1 MCRRAT
7 RSWPKL
13 LPVLDSFSLGSQK
26 NTLLTFRLIGF
37 NFTQISCSITLHQA
51 VGWEGMQRYKH
62 AWLCVT
68 SRPVLYVVLWLFM
81 HVLDWVGRIQL
92 LHTCLREVTIISQEC
107 CFCPCPSHGMF
118 INRNGPEECGQRTK
132 CDSAASFLWTL
143 PCVSLLAGRAESW
156 VCICEWTTFLFV
168 PTGIFMC
175 LTTSSVSNI
184 LQYSMQVCRDP
195 QVSLISCTLSQSGHY
210 LDVSI

>member
-1 MCRRAT
+1 MC
-7 RSWPKL
+7 
-13 LPVLDSFSLGSQK
+13 
-26 NTLLTFRLIGF
+26 
-37 NFTQISCSITLHQA
+37 
-51 VGWEGMQRYKH
+51 
-62 AWLCVT
+62 
-68 SRPVLYVVLWLFM
+68 
-81 HVLDWVGRIQL
+81 VLDWVGLFCSHWIQL

-107 CFCPCPSHGMF
+107 CFCSCPSHGMF

-195 QVSLISCTLSQSGHY
+195 QVSLISCTLSQSGLGCVHLSTTAY
-210 LDVSI
+210 LCTLNNFCEKKGLKLVTEYALWTFYPYSQTWTIHVLMA